1 VIKNRI
7 NQVKPPKKTTLRSE
21 KTEIFYTESGF
32 GVKEISMQAI
42 KSNIKVLRQ
51 IAKEGKEYYQR
62 KEMKKVDKIALN
74 GRNVDMQQVIQE
86 AKFFENL
93 NNLGRSQDDILEEAR
108 KYLELTENDSI
119 IASSDDK
126 VKELNILTRN
136 LADINDLTN
145 RLEDGKVVSESE
157 LESLR
162 KIEQGLADKVKA
174 VYGIED
180 SDLYE

>member
-1 VIKNRI
+1 
-7 NQVKPPKKTTLRSE
+7 
-21 KTEIFYTESGF
+21 
-32 GVKEISMQAI
+32 
-42 KSNIKVLRQ
+42 
-51 IAKEGKEYYQR
+51 
-62 KEMKKVDKIALN
+62 MKKVDKVALQ
-74 GRNVDMQQVIQE
+74 GRNTDMQQVIQE

-93 NNLGRSQDDILEEAR
+93 NNMGRSEDDILEEAR

-145 RLEDGKVVSESE
+145 RLESGKVINESE

-162 KIEQGLADKVKA
+162 SIEGKLAEQVKA
-174 VYGIED
+174 IYGIED
-180 SDLYE
+180 SELYGE